1 MAPANMTHMLW
12 SCPPLQVYWTAI
24 FKRLAEALNIKL
36 MPCAELAIFGVLS
49 DHQTTRKKVEDSV
62 AFASL
67 LARRRIL
74 LEWKSPVAPKASLWL
89 KDLMLYLDLEKIKY
103 NLRGIPGRFD
113 SVWGCMISYIAK
125 LKTLQDK

>member
-1 MAPANMTHMLW
+1 MKLTP
-12 SCPPLQVYWTAI
+12 CP
-24 FKRLAEALNIKL
+24 
-36 MPCAELAIFGVLS
+36 ELAIFGVLS
-49 DHQTTRKKVEDSV
+49 DHQTIRKKFKDSI

-74 LEWKSPVAPKASLWL
+74 LEWKAPVAPKASVWL

-103 NLRGIPGRFD
+103 DLRGTPGKFD